1 VVLGSVWFERRK
13 KYDCPYYPILFGDAP
28 MGALTVEI
36 DQLVNSLG
44 KIRFHQPIIECI
56 TNSLEANSNNMIV
69 ELFSACKEGTAYSDD
84 RFVNKVVIK
93 DDGEGFSESNFK
105 AFKEYRTKKK
115 IHLGCRGVGRLT
127 WLKIFKK
134 AEIQSVL
141 REDGKILKK
150 VFIFDED
157 FDYSSEQTISEMPSN
172 TKAMETSVTL
182 FELKDESNSIPENV
196 EKIRDV
202 VFIELLPK
210 LLLLNR
216 NFSITFKSEHPE
228 IKIQRI
234 TSSDL
239 PKLEEEKFDIQINSQ
254 KQTFILRYNLY
265 DGESDKT
272 VKHKTHAY
280 YCANK
285 RAVETFESKG
295 LTVNLSLD
303 DKQYGIFLLES
314 KLFDDRVNDSR
325 NKIVIEDGWLFDG
338 KLSWDYINES
348 LRPILTKI
356 IYKKWPKLKEEAEK
370 DKVSLAEENPHLTS
384 YIKKFNVVGRLH
396 KPEALQ
402 KAEKDFEHAKKR
414 VRQKYKDLLGRHKI
428 KDENIQAFQQLAAN
442 TTEIG
447 KQELAEYIWYR
458 KVVIDVMEK
467 LLATNERQEKVIHN
481 LIMPMKTTDKERTED
496 NNLWL
501 LDDKFS
507 LYQYA
512 ASDLEIKEI
521 YKDVCGE
528 DIPEGENKDEKDRPD
543 LCIFFSDS
551 QKSSDDLEA
560 VIIELKAFTADKYD
574 KSKGLD
580 QLPLYAHSFRKRHTK
595 FKKFWV
601 YLIVDEI
608 DDEFRRLLTVSRN
621 WKRFFCHNGEVY
633 LQYNE
638 EISAYLSVLTASAL
652 TANAKARNH
661 KFLEIVQ
668 SSVLDKHETSV

>member
-1 VVLGSVWFERRK
+1 
-13 KYDCPYYPILFGDAP
+13 

-36 DQLVNSLG
+36 NQLINSLG
-44 KIRFHQPIIECI
+44 QVRFHQPIIECV
-56 TNSLEANSNNMIV
+56 TNSLEANSKNIIV

-84 RFVNKVVIK
+84 RFINKIVIK

-105 AFKEYRTKKK
+105 AFKEYRTKQK

-127 WLKIFKK
+127 WLKIFNK

-141 REDGKILKK
+141 REDGKTLKK
-150 VFIFDED
+150 AFIFDEN

-172 TKAMETSVTL
+172 TKAMETSITL
-182 FELKDESNSIPENV
+182 SELKDENSSIPEDV
-196 EKIRDV
+196 EKIRDI

-216 NFSITFKSEHPE
+216 KFNITFKSEHPG
-228 IKIQRI
+228 IKTQTI
-234 TSSDL
+234 TSSHL
-239 PKLEEEKFDIQINSQ
+239 PQLKEEKFDIHINSQ
-254 KQTFILRYNLY
+254 EYAFILRYNLS
-265 DGESDKT
+265 DGEADKT
-272 VKHKTHAY
+272 VQHKIHAY

-285 RAVETFESKG
+285 RTVETFESKG
-295 LTVNLSLD
+295 LTVNLSTD

-314 KLFDDRVNDSR
+314 KLFDDRINDSR
-325 NKIVIEDGWLFDG
+325 NRIAIEEGGLFDG

-356 IYKKWPKLKEEAEK
+356 IYEKWPKLKEEAEK
-370 DKVSLAEENPHLTS
+370 DKVSLAEEHPHLTS

-402 KAEKDFEHAKKR
+402 KAEKGFEHAKKQI
-414 VRQKYKDLLGRHKI
+414 RQKYKDLLERHKI
-428 KDENIQAFQQLAAN
+428 KDENIQEFQKLAAN

-458 KVVIDVMEK
+458 KVVIDVMEQ
-467 LLATNERQEKVIHN
+467 LLTTKERKEKVIHN
-481 LIMPMKTTDKERTED
+481 LIMPMKTTDAERTED

-507 LYQYA
+507 LYQYV

-528 DIPEGENKDEKDRPD
+528 DIPEGENKDTKDRPD

-551 QKSSDDLEA
+551 QKSSDDLDA

-580 QLPLYAHSFRKRHTK
+580 QLPLYAHSFRKRHSK

-608 DDEFRRLLTVSRN
+608 DDDFRRLLTVSRN

-661 KFLEIVQ
+661 KFLEIVK
-668 SSVLDKHETSV
+668 SSILEKNEASI